1 MKVEGMDLFYAEG
14 LSGSVTK
21 AGCLFEL
28 DVGTDGVEGR
38 ERVCIGASS
47 NRSEAG
53 KFTWGQTTI
62 GVEFDNLE
70 AYEDFK
76 GFFKN
81 RTNDIQLCVALGDG
95 TATPTLSSGSWTATG
110 RSLLTMTGYVESVQ
124 WGSEDN
130 GNWQGTFTIQRQSG
144 VDEDFA

>member
-62 GVEFDNLE
+62 GVEFDNIG
-70 AYEDFK
+70 AYEDIQ
-76 GFFKN
+76 GSYRN
-81 RTNDIQLCVALGDG
+81 RTNHIQLGVALGDG
-95 TATPTLSSGSWTATG
+95 TSTPTLSAGSRTATG
-110 RSLLTMTGYVESVQ
+110 RSLLTMAG
-124 WGSEDN
+124 
-130 GNWQGTFTIQRQSG
+130 
-144 VDEDFA
+144 